1 MKFIKNRNEKLKNNL
16 NKNKKTNN
24 NKNNILKINN
34 NSKNLNIKNKNLY
47 KKFFNIIKL
56 KNKNIKLKE
65 GFFSDKDFFSPTY
78 INLNNPKF
86 LEIDDYFYS
95 GIIIVNYYRENND
108 LILKSILETNINMNI
123 SIFYEK
129 CDTQKVIKELTYN
142 IGNVGYELKQFNDN
156 RQDIDIAEFTYNDAK
171 YIRKEMQINN
181 EELYFLYIYI
191 NLFSNDKKELLYNI
205 DKIEGIL
212 QSKGLQTRR
221 SNFRQEQIFLTCLP
235 LLENNKDL
243 KLIGKRNILT
253 SGLVSTYPF
262 MSSSIFDDEGIYVGN
277 NMYNNSIVLIDRY
290 NTAKYKNA
298 NMCVFGT
305 SGAGK
310 SFYTKAIILR
320 NVLLGIEQYVIDP
333 EREYIELANNLKGT
347 IIKLGTTSE
356 NFINIFDIRKESI
369 EENEHGYLAT
379 KIGKLIGFFN
389 LIFGELNEEEKA
401 ILEEK
406 IIEVYKKKNI
416 NFNDKSLYKNNK
428 FKTTKDM
435 PILEDFYNILSD
447 EKTKKFKIKLI
458 PFIKGS
464 LKFFNNYTNIEL
476 NKKLIIA
483 DVYELGEDNMKYGM
497 YLFVELFWDKI
508 KINRNVKKAIYL
520 DEIWRLIGVTSNKEV
535 AKFIYKIFKTIRK
548 YGGSSVAITQDI
560 SDLFSL
566 EDGAYGK
573 SILNNSS
580 IKTFFS
586 LEEENIKLLSQY
598 SNISDKE
605 KIEIKSLRRG
615 ECLTFVGDEHIL
627 INVEVSEFEKELIEG
642 KKINKK

>member
-1 MKFIKNRNEKLKNNL
+1 MIIINKKILKNINEKLKN
-16 NKNKKTNN
+16 KIKKERYNF
-24 NKNNILKINN
+24 L
-34 NSKNLNIKNKNLY
+34 
-47 KKFFNIIKL
+47 
-56 KNKNIKLKE
+56 E
-65 GFFSDKDFFSPTY
+65 KDFISPTY
-78 INLNNPKF
+78 INLKNPQF

-95 GIIIVNYYRENND
+95 GIIIVNYYREYNE
-108 LILKSILETNINMNI
+108 LILKTLIETNINMNI

-129 CDTQKVIKELTYN
+129 GDTSKILKEITYN
-142 IGNVGYELKQFNDN
+142 IGSVGAELKQSNEN
-156 RQDIDIAEFTYNDAK
+156 RQDIDIAESAYSDAK
-171 YIRKEMQINN
+171 YLRKEIQVNN
-181 EELYFLYIYI
+181 EDIYFLYIYL
-191 NLFSNDKKELLYNI
+191 NVFSNDKKELEYNL

-221 SNFRQEQIFLTCLP
+221 SNFRQEQIFISCLP
-235 LLENNKDL
+235 FEENNEDL
-243 KLIGKRNILT
+243 KEVGKRNILT

-262 MSSSIFDDEGIYVGN
+262 ISSSILEEKGIYIGN
-277 NMYNNSIVLIDRY
+277 NMYNNSLILIDRY
-290 NTAKYKNA
+290 NTKKYKNA
-298 NMCVFGT
+298 NMCIFGT

-310 SFYTKAIILR
+310 SFYTKVLILR
-320 NVLLGIEQYVIDP
+320 NTLLGIEQYVIDP
-333 EREYIELANNLKGT
+333 EREYQNIVKKLNGT
-347 IIKLGTTSE
+347 IIKIGPTSE
-356 NFINIFDIRKESI
+356 NYINVFDIRKESI

-379 KIGKLIGFFN
+379 KIGKLLGFFN

-401 ILEEK
+401 LLEEK
-406 IIEVYKKKNI
+406 LILTYKIKNI
-416 NFNDKSLYKNNK
+416 NFNDKSLYKKGK

-435 PILEDFYNILSD
+435 PILEDLYNNLND

-476 NKKLIIA
+476 NKKLIVA
-483 DVYELGEDNMKYGM
+483 DVYELGEENMKYGM
-497 YLFVELFWDKI
+497 YLFTELFWDKI
-508 KINRNVKKAIYL
+508 KINRKIKKAIYL

-566 EDGAYGK
+566 ENGTYGK

-598 SNISDKE
+598 SNLSEKE

-615 ECLTFVGDEHIL
+615 ECLSFVGDEHIL
-627 INVEVSEFEKELIEG
+627 INIEANDFEKEIIEE
-642 KKINKK
+642 KKEE